1 VTKILPGAGKW
12 VQSRFR
18 EAGEMPLSKSK
29 IQLIGR
35 LKDRK
40 LRARE
45 GLVLVEGVR
54 TVTEVVDVGKGIRF
68 AVGAPKLRGGER
80 SEALLERLEALSI
93 PISWVDDEEVEVLSD
108 TESPQGILVV
118 AEEPE
123 IELQELA
130 CSRRL
135 LILDGV
141 QDPGNLGT
149 LIRAA
154 RAFDVE
160 AVVALEGTVDPWNPK
175 SVRAAAGA
183 SFHLPVLR
191 ESWDRCHQWLQELDV
206 AILVADPAGTDVGE
220 IRTPGGWALVIGN
233 EGAGPRSEILEGD
246 KTLVAVPM
254 SGGMESLNAGV
265 AGAILLFALTG
276 DVSSG

>member
-1 VTKILPGAGKW
+1 MG
-12 VQSRFR
+12 
-18 EAGEMPLSKSK
+18 LSKSK
-29 IQLIGR
+29 SRLIGR

-40 LRARE
+40 LRTRE

-54 TVTEVVDVGKGIRF
+54 AVTEVLDAGKCVRF
-68 AVGAPKLRGGER
+68 AVGAPRLRGGER
-80 SEALLERLEALSI
+80 SEGLLERLEAASI
-93 PISWVDDEEVEVLSD
+93 PVDWVDDGEVVALAD

-118 AEEPE
+118 VEEPE
-123 IELQELA
+123 ADLLQLA
-130 CSRRL
+130 PGQRL

-183 SFHLPVLR
+183 SFHLPVVR
-191 ESWDRCHQWLQELDV
+191 ESWDRCHRWLRERGV

-220 IRTPGGWALVIGN
+220 VRPEGGWALVIGN
-233 EGAGPRSEILEGD
+233 EGAGPRREILGGGW
-246 KTLVAVPM
+246 TLVAVPM
-254 SGGMESLNAGV
+254 SGGMESLNVGV
-265 AGAILLFALTG
+265 AGAILLYALTG
-276 DVSSG
+276 DASSG

>member
-1 VTKILPGAGKW
+1 MG
-12 VQSRFR
+12 
-18 EAGEMPLSKSK
+18 LSKSK
-29 IQLIGR
+29 SRLIGR

-45 GLVLVEGVR
+45 GLVLVEGIR
-54 TVTEVVDVGKGIRF
+54 AVTEALDAGMGVRF
-68 AVGAPKLRGGER
+68 AVGAPRLRGAERGEG
-80 SEALLERLEALSI
+80 LLERLDASSI
-93 PISWVDDEEVEVLSD
+93 PVHWVDDGEVAALAD

-118 AEEPE
+118 VEEPE
-123 IELQELA
+123 ADLA
-130 CSRRL
+130 QLAPGHRL

-160 AVVALEGTVDPWNPK
+160 AVVALEGTVDPWKPK

-191 ESWDRCHQWLQELDV
+191 ESWDRCHLWLRERGV
-206 AILVADPAGTDVGE
+206 AILVADPAGADVGKLRPE
-220 IRTPGGWALVIGN
+220 GDWALVIGN

-246 KTLVAVPM
+246 RILVAVPM
-254 SGGMESLNAGV
+254 SGGMDSLNAGV
-265 AGAILLFALTG
+265 AGAILLYALTG
-276 DVSSG
+276 DASSG

>member
-1 VTKILPGAGKW
+1 MG
-12 VQSRFR
+12 
-18 EAGEMPLSKSK
+18 LSKSK
-29 IQLIGR
+29 SQLIGR

-54 TVTEVVDVGKGIRF
+54 AVTEVLDAGKGVRF
-68 AVGAPKLRGGER
+68 AVGAPRLRGGER
-80 SEALLERLEALSI
+80 SEGLLERLEASSI
-93 PISWVDDEEVEVLSD
+93 PVRWVDDGEVAALAD

-118 AEEPE
+118 VEEPKAD
-123 IELQELA
+123 LQQLA
-130 CSRRL
+130 PGHRL

-154 RAFDVE
+154 RAFDIE

-191 ESWDRCHQWLQELDV
+191 ESWDRCQRWLQEMDV
-206 AILVADPAGTDVGE
+206 AILVADPAGTNVGE
-220 IRTPGGWALVIGN
+220 VRSQGGWALVIGN

-246 KTLVAVPM
+246 RTLVAVPM

-265 AGAILLFALTG
+265 AGAILLYALTG